1 VQLNEVLHS
10 GFSVADVVH
19 VGFLICDMQEGLPL
33 KSSGNSTRLFVLL
46 FLAALNRSAHAA
58 SDAAAMA
65 AAGAAAT
72 TNAAVAL
79 FAAVKL

>member
-1 VQLNEVLHS
+1 MLLMW
-10 GFSVADVVH
+10 A
-19 VGFLICDMQEGLPL
+19 FLICDMQVGLRL

-46 FLAALNRSAHAA
+46 FLAILNRSAHAA
-58 SDAAAMA
+58 SVAAAMA
-65 AAGAAAT
+65 AAAAAT

>member
-19 VGFLICDMQEGLPL
+19 VGFLICDMQEGLRL

-58 SDAAAMA
+58 SVAA
-65 AAGAAAT
+65 
-72 TNAAVAL
+72 NAAVAL